1 MGNFNSAVLTKK
13 GNELLT
19 TAVAGRKIIFT
30 RLVTGSG
37 VYTEEEKARAA
48 LEKKTVLK
56 QQKQEFTF
64 SSYEKVSQTSVL
76 LTALITNR
84 ELKESY
90 KMTEVGIYGKEV
102 DAEEDFLCS
111 ISVTASLEE
120 SDTFPAFNGLRE
132 SQIIQDYYITISVT
146 AEVTVEMTGAPALA
160 EDLEKLKIEFES
172 TNKVIVGPENTEIG
186 NNTILFVTRENIVQ
200 FKEARI
206 TNLIISSESPQD
218 KNAENWGK
226 SEEGPVTWVQG
237 RLTVNSQPKEDTKF
251 WGKVKEE

>member
-1 MGNFNSAVLTKK
+1 MGNFNSAVLTTK

-37 VYTEEEKARAA
+37 VYTEEEKARYA
-48 LEKKTVLK
+48 LEQRAALK

-64 SSYEKVSQTSVL
+64 SNYEKVSQTSVL

-90 KMTEVGIYGKEV
+90 KMTEVGIYGKEM

-111 ISVTASLEE
+111 ISLTNSLEE

-132 SQIIQDYYITISVT
+132 SQIIQDYYITISDT

-160 EDLEKLKIEFES
+160 ADLENLKETLLQEIHVLQEG
-172 TNKVIVGPENTEIG
+172 KVNIVVTDTEIP
-186 NNTILFVTRENIVQ
+186 
-200 FKEARI
+200 
-206 TNLIISSESPQD
+206 ISERKPHTFYFTTMD
-218 KNAENWGK
+218 K
-226 SEEGPVTWVQG
+226 SEITPSTEIKASPTVGY
-237 RLTVNSQPKEDTKF
+237 RLLD
-251 WGKVKEE
+251 

>member
-1 MGNFNSAVLTKK
+1 MGNFNSAVLTGK

-37 VYTEEEKARAA
+37 FYTEEEKARAA
-48 LEKKTVLK
+48 LEQRTALK

-84 ELKESY
+84 ELTESY

-102 DAEEDFLCS
+102 DSEEDFLCS
-111 ISVTASLEE
+111 ISVTTSLEE

-132 SQIIQDYYITISVT
+132 SQIIQDYYITISDT
-146 AEVTVEMTGAPALA
+146 AEVTVKTTGAPALA
-160 EDLEKLKIEFES
+160 VDLEKLKETLLQEIHMLQEE
-172 TNKVIVGPENTEIG
+172 KV
-186 NNTILFVTRENIVQ
+186 NIVVSDEYIPIAERKEKTFYL
-200 FKEARI
+200 FKLGSGHLPANDTI
-206 TNLIISSESPQD
+206 KISPYVGAKIVERGS
-218 KNAENWGK
+218 K
-226 SEEGPVTWVQG
+226 SE
-237 RLTVNSQPKEDTKF
+237 
-251 WGKVKEE
+251 

>member
-1 MGNFNSAVLTKK
+1 MGNFNSAVLTAK

-37 VYTEEEKARAA
+37 VYTEEEKARYA
-48 LEKKTVLK
+48 LEQRTALK

-132 SQIIQDYYITISVT
+132 SQIIQDYYITISDT
-146 AEVTVEMTGAPALA
+146 AEVTVEMTGATALA
-160 EDLEKLKIEFES
+160 ADLEKLRETFLQEIHVLQEG
-172 TNKVIVGPENTEIG
+172 KV
-186 NNTILFVTRENIVQ
+186 NIVVTD
-200 FKEARI
+200 KEIPVSDREPH
-206 TNLIISSESPQD
+206 TFYFTTMETSEIIPNTGIKASPTV
-218 KNAENWGK
+218 GY
-226 SEEGPVTWVQG
+226 
-237 RLTVNSQPKEDTKF
+237 RLLD
-251 WGKVKEE
+251 